1 MIETFTIIF
10 TVIALLFAIIFL
22 KLLYDV
28 KKIEKEDVVYLKKEV
43 ESEEEKL
50 NSIEKKIITLER
62 KMDDKASIHLVKTKL
77 DEFQQKIKRV

>member
-10 TVIALLFAIIFL
+10 TVVAVLFALIFL

-28 KKIEKEDVVYLKKEV
+28 KKIEKEDVIYLKKEV
-43 ESEEEKL
+43 ESEEGKL
-50 NSIEKKIITLER
+50 NDIEKKIITLER
-62 KMDDKASIHLVKTKL
+62 KMDDKASIQTVKTKL